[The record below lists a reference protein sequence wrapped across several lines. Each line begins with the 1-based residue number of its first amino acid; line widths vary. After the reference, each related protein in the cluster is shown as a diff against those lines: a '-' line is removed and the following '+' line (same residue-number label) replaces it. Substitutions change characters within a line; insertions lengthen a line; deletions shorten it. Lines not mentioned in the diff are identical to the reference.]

1 MKIRF
6 RDWFLF
12 IIMAVFCLGLWFKFG
27 YPRFAVVDLSVN
39 KESALAKA
47 KDYLKSGG
55 INPDE
60 YSLAEVFES
69 DNWADRYLQKTL
81 GVSSDDFIIK
91 HRYDLFYW
99 EVRFFKELEKE
110 EYRIRISSKTGKV
123 IGYAHLIEDIEAR
136 PDLGRELSKEK
147 ARKFLADKFGF
158 DFNNYDFFEER
169 AKRFDKRV
177 DYDFLWE
184 RKGVYIPWQKDQGQ
198 AKLIIGATIS
208 GNEVREF
215 HAQVLD
221 IPEKFR
227 RYIENQLSSG
237 EYLSS
242 FSFLVLVVFLI
253 IAISIIVGKRQSL
266 AIRSSYKFYL
276 YLMLFLVLLNALLFL
291 NNIQQLLMA
300 YLTSVGLTSF
310 IGLYAVKL
318 IINAVYLGVIFIL
331 PGLAGESLRNEVMP
345 QNKHASFFHY
355 IKSSFFTR
363 QVGSSI
369 LLGYLLFVI
378 LLGLQALV
386 MYFGQQHLG
395 VWKEWVRLTGLSS
408 SYFPF
413 FAAFAIGLDAALSE
427 EIVFRLF
434 GITLIKKYLRSM
446 ILALVIS
453 SVIWGF
459 GHSSYAVFP
468 FWFRAVEVSL
478 MGIIFGVVYLRYG
491 IIAVIAAHYAFDV
504 FWGVSAY
511 LLGKSSS
518 GMFISSLAVMSLP
531 LVIALICFFINAE
544 DKEKDAHLLLNKIQE
559 YNLNMLINFIRSK
572 KEGGL
577 DSQSVRRELLEH
589 NWDVDLVDLAIE
601 AVFLVKKT

>member
-1 MKIRF
+1 MKIKL
-6 RDWFLF
+6 RDWIIFVVLALF
-12 IIMAVFCLGLWFKFG
+12 GLGLWFRFG
-27 YPRFAVVDLSVN
+27 YPRFAVVDLSVT
-39 KESALAKA
+39 KESALVKA
-47 KDYLKSGG
+47 EDYLKSRGV
-55 INPDE
+55 NPGD
-60 YSLAEVFES
+60 YSKAQVFES

-81 GVSSDDFIIK
+81 GVSSDNFIIK
-91 HRYDLFYW
+91 HGYDLFYW
-99 EVRFFKELEKE
+99 EIRFFKELEKE
-110 EYRIRISSKTGKV
+110 EYRIRVSSKTGKV

-136 PDLGRELSKEK
+136 PDLGRELSKED
-147 ARKFLADKFGF
+147 ARQFLADKFGF

-169 AKRFDKRV
+169 IKRFDKRV

-184 RKGVYIPWQKDQGQ
+184 RKGIYIPWQKDQGQ
-198 AKLIIGATIS
+198 AKLIIGATVS
-208 GNEVREF
+208 GEEIREF

-242 FSFLVLVVFLI
+242 FSFLVLVIFLI

-266 AIRSSYKFYL
+266 AIRSSYRFYL
-276 YLMLFLVLLNALLFL
+276 YLLLSLVLLNALLFL

-300 YLTSVGLTSF
+300 YLTSVGLSSF

-331 PGLAGESLRNEVMP
+331 PGLAGEALRNEVMP
-345 QNKHASFFHY
+345 QDKYASFFHY

-363 QVGSSI
+363 QVGYSI
-369 LLGYLLFVI
+369 FLGYLLFII
-378 LLGLQALV
+378 LLGLQAFI
-386 MYFGQQHLG
+386 MYFGQEHLG

-413 FAAFAIGLDAALSE
+413 FAAFAIGVDAALSE

-434 GITLIKKYLRSM
+434 GITLVKKYLRSI

-511 LLGKSSS
+511 LMGRSSPY
-518 GMFISSLAVMSLP
+518 MFISSLAVMSLP
-531 LVIALICFFINAE
+531 LIIALACFFINAE
-544 DKEKDAHLLLNKIQE
+544 DKEKDVHLLLSKIQK
-559 YNLNMLINFIRSK
+559 YNLNMLINFVRSK
-572 KEGGL
+572 KDCGL
-577 DSQSVRRELLEH
+577 DSQSVRQELLAH

-601 AVFLVKKT
+601 AVFLSKKE